1 MALSRPLTE
10 RRSPKS
16 AVLGRGLLL
25 AALLALTAV
34 HAQDEVPFVTS
45 PQPVTMAMLELAG
58 VRADDVVLDLGS
70 GDGRIVIAAA
80 QRFGARGLGVELSP
94 ELVQRSRDN
103 AARAGVAA
111 RAQFRVQD
119 LFETDLTTASVI
131 TMYLLPEVN
140 LQLRPKL
147 LALEPGTRIVSHDW
161 DLGAWQPDR
170 TVVVDAPDKPV
181 GLDKSSRVHLWV
193 VPAPL
198 AGQWCAA
205 GHGLRLEQ
213 TFQMLRGEWTH
224 GSARTA
230 FESRVVGRTAQLQM
244 SDGGARLALA
254 DAQLRVEAASGAGSA
269 LQGVVFSRE
278 AEGCR

>member
-1 MALSRPLTE
+1 MAPHRPITE
-10 RRSPKS
+10 HRPSKG
-16 AVLGRGLLL
+16 AVLGRGLLVSAMLVL
-25 AALLALTAV
+25 AAA

-45 PQPVTMAMLELAG
+45 PQPVTMAMLELAA
-58 VRADDVVLDLGS
+58 VQADDVVLDLGS

-80 QRFGARGLGVELSP
+80 QHFGARGLGVELSP
-94 ELVQRSRDN
+94 ELVQRSRDS

-119 LFETDLTTASVI
+119 LFETDLTVASVI

-147 LALEPGTRIVSHDW
+147 LALQPGTRIVSHDW

-170 TVVVDAPDKPV
+170 TLVVDAPDKPV

-230 FESRVVGRTAQLQM
+230 FESRVVGREVQLQLP
-244 SDGGARLALA
+244 DGGARLAVA
-254 DAQLRVEAASGAGSA
+254 GAQLRVEAASGAGSA
-269 LQGVVFSRE
+269 LQGVVISRGT
-278 AEGCR
+278 EGCR

>member
-1 MALSRPLTE
+1 MAPSRPITE
-10 RRSPKS
+10 RRTLKS
-16 AVLGRGLLL
+16 AALGRGLLL
-25 AALLALTAV
+25 AALLALAAAR
-34 HAQDEVPFVTS
+34 AQDEVPFVTS

-80 QRFGARGLGVELSP
+80 QHFGAHGLGVELSP
-94 ELVQRSRDN
+94 GLVQRSRDN
-103 AARAGVAA
+103 AAGAGVAA

-119 LFETDLTTASVI
+119 LFETDLTVASVI

-147 LALEPGTRIVSHDW
+147 LALQPGTRIVSHDW

-181 GLDKSSRVHLWV
+181 GLDKSSRVHLWI

-213 TFQMLRGEWTH
+213 TFQMLRGEWSR

-230 FESRVVGRTAQLQM
+230 FESRVVG
-244 SDGGARLALA
+244 GAA
-254 DAQLRVEAASGAGSA
+254 
-269 LQGVVFSRE
+269 
-278 AEGCR
+278 

>member
-1 MALSRPLTE
+1 
-10 RRSPKS
+10 
-16 AVLGRGLLL
+16 VLGRGLLL

-269 LQGVVFSRE
+269 LQGVVFSRG

>member
-1 MALSRPLTE
+1 MAPSRPITE
-10 RRSPKS
+10 RRPPKS

>member
-1 MALSRPLTE
+1 MAPPRPLTE
-10 RRSPKS
+10 RRPPKS
-16 AVLGRGLLL
+16 AVLGRGLPL
-25 AALLALTAV
+25 AALLALAAA
-34 HAQDEVPFVTS
+34 HGQDEVPFVTS
-45 PQPVTMAMLELAG
+45 PQPVTMAMLELAA
-58 VRADDVVLDLGS
+58 VQADDVVLDLGS

-80 QRFGARGLGVELSP
+80 RHFGARGLGVELSP

-119 LFETDLTTASVI
+119 LFETDLTVASVI

-147 LALEPGTRIVSHDW
+147 LALQPGTRIVSHDW

-170 TVVVDAPDKPV
+170 TIVVDAPDKPV
-181 GLDKSSRVHLWV
+181 GLDKTSRVHLWV

-198 AGQWCAA
+198 AGQWCAV
-205 GHGLRLEQ
+205 GHGLRLGQ

-224 GSARTA
+224 GSVRTA
-230 FESRVVGRTAQLQM
+230 FDSRVEGPAAQLQM
-244 SDGGARLALA
+244 ADGGARLVLA
-254 DAQLRVEAASGAGSA
+254 DAQLRVEAVSGAWSA
-269 LQGVVFSRE
+269 LQGVVFSRGP
-278 AEGCR
+278 EGCR

>member
-1 MALSRPLTE
+1 MLA
-10 RRSPKS
+10 
-16 AVLGRGLLL
+16 L
-25 AALLALTAV
+25 AAA
-34 HAQDEVPFVTS
+34 HAQDEVPFVTT

-80 QRFGARGLGVELSP
+80 RQFGARGLGVELSP
-94 ELVQRSRDN
+94 DLVRRSRDN
-103 AARAGVAA
+103 AARAGVAE

-119 LFETDLTTASVI
+119 LFETDLTVASVI
-131 TMYLLPEVN
+131 TMYLLPDVN

-147 LALEPGTRIVSHDW
+147 LALQPGTRIVSHDW
-161 DLGAWQPDR
+161 DLGAWQPDG
-170 TVVVDAPDKPV
+170 TIVVDAPDKPV
-181 GLDKSSRVHLWV
+181 GLEKSSRVHLWV
-193 VPAPL
+193 VPAPP

-230 FESRVVGRTAQLQM
+230 FDSRVVGRAAQLQM
-244 SDGGARLALA
+244 PDGGARLTLA
-254 DAQLRVEAASGAGSA
+254 DAQLRVEAASGAWSA
-269 LQGVVFSRE
+269 LHGVVFSRGP
-278 AEGCR
+278 EGCR